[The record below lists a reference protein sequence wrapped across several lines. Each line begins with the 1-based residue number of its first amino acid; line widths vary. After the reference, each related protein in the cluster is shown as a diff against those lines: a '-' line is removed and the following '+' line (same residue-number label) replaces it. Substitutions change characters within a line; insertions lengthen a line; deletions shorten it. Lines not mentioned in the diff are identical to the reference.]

1 MCHMEHYKLRIKD
14 PSGAEF
20 EAEGPA
26 EFILT
31 EKESFLKELGR
42 RKTGQTLPAAAE
54 DQHETAPKADFWD
67 KFVKSKGELLQLKIK
82 SPEISAAETALILLA
97 ANESIN
103 QKARTSALTLSK
115 ALKISGFEPDR
126 LDRLLSKEIKEERV
140 TASGTKRNRTY
151 RITHKGFERAY
162 KAINKTPFNNE

>member
-1 MCHMEHYKLRIKD
+1 M
-14 PSGAEF
+14 
-20 EAEGPA
+20 
-26 EFILT
+26 
-31 EKESFLKELGR
+31 
-42 RKTGQTLPAAAE
+42 
-54 DQHETAPKADFWD
+54 
-67 KFVKSKGELLQLKIK
+67 QLKIK

-103 QKARTSALTLSK
+103 QKERTSALTLSK
-115 ALKISGFEPDR
+115 AMKISGFEPDR

-162 KAINKTPFNNE
+162 KAINKTTVNNE